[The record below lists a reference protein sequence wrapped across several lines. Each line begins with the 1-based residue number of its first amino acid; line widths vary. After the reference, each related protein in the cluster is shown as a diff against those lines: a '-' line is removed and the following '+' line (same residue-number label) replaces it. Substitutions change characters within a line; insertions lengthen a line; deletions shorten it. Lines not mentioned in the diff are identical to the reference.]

1 MEYYA
6 ATKKRQETLLY
17 TITGMNLKDIML
29 SKTKLIMTPL
39 IWSTI
44 SSQNHE
50 NRKGSYQGLGGGDTR
65 N

>member
-39 IWSTI
+39 I
-44 SSQNHE
+44 
-50 NRKGSYQGLGGGDTR
+50 
-65 N
+65 